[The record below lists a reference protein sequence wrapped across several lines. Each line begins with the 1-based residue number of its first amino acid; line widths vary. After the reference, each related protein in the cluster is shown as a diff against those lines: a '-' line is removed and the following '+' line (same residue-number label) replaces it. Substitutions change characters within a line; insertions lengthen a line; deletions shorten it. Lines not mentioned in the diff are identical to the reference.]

1 MQMNSET
8 LPALSPASHSTASY
22 LLALAEETSD
32 GFKFSRCWA
41 AGFPK
46 QV

>member
-1 MQMNSET
+1 MYSET
-8 LPALSPASHSTASY
+8 GPALSPASHGASSY
-22 LLALAEETSD
+22 LQTLAKETSD
-32 GFKFSRCWA
+32 GFKFSRFWA